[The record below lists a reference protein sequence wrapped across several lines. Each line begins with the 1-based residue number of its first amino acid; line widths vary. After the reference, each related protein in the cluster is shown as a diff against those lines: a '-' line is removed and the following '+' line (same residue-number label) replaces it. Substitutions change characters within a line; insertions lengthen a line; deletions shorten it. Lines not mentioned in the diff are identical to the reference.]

1 MGALHFWFNTLL
13 VLLYTEMSKQ
23 QISGS
28 KQGKIR
34 LYDYERI
41 ISRTFALMQKEL
53 SENNYILI
61 KKFDMVLVN
70 ESLSLAIIMTML
82 MISRILLRYTS
93 SRHTK
98 VFNRFLH
105 GQFGLVILMIGLI
118 ALHVLTGDD

>member
-1 MGALHFWFNTLL
+1 
-13 VLLYTEMSKQ
+13 MSKQ

-105 GQFGLVILMIGLI
+105 GQFGLVSLMIGLI